1 MGSGPSDLSH
11 LACGASLMGLGGRSL
26 LLCAA
31 VLAGAAIGGP
41 LRPFAEAA
49 LTNHQPQRIL
59 VLGGDADRER
69 MGLHLAR
76 RMNLP
81 LVVSGGTNPE
91 YAQSLVRDAGLTQD
105 RVRLDYRAKDT
116 LGNFTSLV
124 DELQRDGVHHLL
136 LVTSEDHLPRAMA
149 VGGIVAGSRGI
160 RLTGVPVSC
169 RPQCRD
175 ESLSKRVGDGLRAA
189 AWVIT
194 GRDFKPWARRH
205 WPQLFSAQ

>member
-1 MGSGPSDLSH
+1 
-11 LACGASLMGLGGRSL
+11 MGLGGRSL

-31 VLAGAAIGGP
+31 VLAGAGIAGP
-41 LRPFAEAA
+41 LRPFVEAA

-69 MGLHLAR
+69 MGLNLAR
-76 RMNLP
+76 RMKLP

-91 YAQSLVRDAGLTQD
+91 YAQWLMRDAGLEPD

-169 RPQCRD
+169 QSRCRD
-175 ESLSKRVGDGLRAA
+175 EGLGKRFGDGLRAA
-189 AWVIT
+189 AWVLT
-194 GRDFKPWARRH
+194 GRDLKPWARRY
-205 WPQLFSAQ
+205 WSQLFPVP

>member
-1 MGSGPSDLSH
+1 
-11 LACGASLMGLGGRSL
+11 MGLGGRSL
-26 LLCAA
+26 LLCTA
-31 VLAGAAIGGP
+31 VLAGVCVGGP
-41 LRPFAEAA
+41 LRPFVEAA

-81 LVVSGGTNPE
+81 LIVSGGTNPE
-91 YAQSLVRDAGLTQD
+91 YAQWLRRDAGLEQH
-105 RVRLDYRAKDT
+105 RLRLDYRAKDT

-124 DELQRDGVHHLL
+124 DELQREGVHHLL

-149 VGGIVAGSRGI
+149 VGAIVAGSRGI

-169 RPQCRD
+169 QPNCRD
-175 ESLSKRVGDGLRAA
+175 ESLGKRFGDGLRAA

-194 GRDFKPWARRH
+194 GRDLKPWARRY
-205 WPQLFSAQ
+205 WPQLFSTY

>member
-1 MGSGPSDLSH
+1 MGPGPADLSH
-11 LACGASLMGLGGRSL
+11 FPCGASLMGFGGRSL

-31 VLAGAAIGGP
+31 VLAGAAVAGP

-124 DELQRDGVHHLL
+124 DELQRDDLL

>member
-1 MGSGPSDLSH
+1 
-11 LACGASLMGLGGRSL
+11 MGLGCRSL

-31 VLAGAAIGGP
+31 VLAGAGVAGP
-41 LRPFAEAA
+41 LRPFVEAA

-69 MGLHLAR
+69 MGLNLAR
-76 RMNLP
+76 RMKLP

-91 YAQSLVRDAGLTQD
+91 YAQWLMRDAGLEPD
-105 RVRLDYRAKDT
+105 MVRLDYRAKDT

-169 RPQCRD
+169 QPQCRD
-175 ESLSKRVGDGLRAA
+175 EGLGKRFGDGLRAA
-189 AWVIT
+189 AWVVT
-194 GRDFKPWARRH
+194 GRDLKLWARRK
-205 WPQLFSAQ
+205 WPQLFTAP

>member
-1 MGSGPSDLSH
+1 
-11 LACGASLMGLGGRSL
+11 MGLGGRSL

-31 VLAGAAIGGP
+31 VLAGAGIAGP
-41 LRPFAEAA
+41 LRPFVEAA

-69 MGLHLAR
+69 MGLNLAR
-76 RMNLP
+76 RMKLP

-91 YAQSLVRDAGLTQD
+91 YAQWLMRDAGLEPD
-105 RVRLDYRAKDT
+105 MVRLDYRAKDT
-116 LGNFTSLV
+116 LENFTSLV

-169 RPQCRD
+169 QPQCRD
-175 ESLSKRVGDGLRAA
+175 EGLGKRFGDGLRAA
-189 AWVIT
+189 AWVLT
-194 GRDFKPWARRH
+194 GRDLKPWARRY
-205 WPQLFSAQ
+205 WSQLFPVP

>member
-1 MGSGPSDLSH
+1 
-11 LACGASLMGLGGRSL
+11 MGLGGRSL

-31 VLAGAAIGGP
+31 ALAGAGVAGP
-41 LRPFAEAA
+41 LRPFVEAA

-69 MGLHLAR
+69 MGLNLAR
-76 RMNLP
+76 RMKLP

-91 YAQSLVRDAGLTQD
+91 YAQWLMRDAGLEPD
-105 RVRLDYRAKDT
+105 MVRLDYRAKDT

-169 RPQCRD
+169 CLLYTSPSPRD
-175 ESLSKRVGDGLRAA
+175 IR
-189 AWVIT
+189 
-194 GRDFKPWARRH
+194 
-205 WPQLFSAQ
+205 

>member
-1 MGSGPSDLSH
+1 MGTGPSDLSH
-11 LACGASLMGLGGRSL
+11 LARRASLMGLGGRSL
-26 LLCAA
+26 LLSAA
-31 VLAGAAIGGP
+31 VLAGAAVAGP
-41 LRPFAEAA
+41 LRPCMEAA

-91 YAQSLVRDAGLTQD
+91 YAQYLVLDAGVAQD

-169 RPQCRD
+169 HPKCRD
-175 ESLSKRVGDGLRAA
+175 ESLGKRVGVGLRAA
-189 AWVIT
+189 VWVMT
-194 GRDFKPWARRH
+194 GRDFKPWARRK
-205 WPQLFSAQ
+205 WLQLFSAQ

>member
-1 MGSGPSDLSH
+1 
-11 LACGASLMGLGGRSL
+11 MGLGGRL
-26 LLCAA
+26 LLLSA
-31 VLAGAAIGGP
+31 VVLVGAGGP
-41 LRPFAEAA
+41 FRPFLEAA

-69 MGLHLAR
+69 MGLHLAC

-81 LVVSGGTNPE
+81 LVVSSGTNPE
-91 YAQSLVRDAGLTQD
+91 YAQLLMRDAGLEQD

-149 VGGIVAGSRGI
+149 VGSIVAGSRGI

-169 RPQCRD
+169 QPDCRD
-175 ESLSKRVGDGLRAA
+175 ESLGKRFGDGVRAL
-189 AWVIT
+189 AWVMT
-194 GRDFKPWARRH
+194 GRDLKPWALRH
-205 WPQLFSAQ
+205 WPQLFSAY

>member
-1 MGSGPSDLSH
+1 
-11 LACGASLMGLGGRSL
+11 MGLGGRSL

-31 VLAGAAIGGP
+31 VLAGAGIAGP
-41 LRPFAEAA
+41 LRPFVEAA

-69 MGLHLAR
+69 MGLNLAR
-76 RMNLP
+76 RMKLP

-91 YAQSLVRDAGLTQD
+91 YAQWLMRDAGLEPD
-105 RVRLDYRAKDT
+105 MVRLDYRAKDT

-169 RPQCRD
+169 QPQCRD
-175 ESLSKRVGDGLRAA
+175 EGLGKRFGDGLRAA
-189 AWVIT
+189 AWVVT
-194 GRDFKPWARRH
+194 GRDLKLWARRK
-205 WPQLFSAQ
+205 WPQLFTAP

>member
-1 MGSGPSDLSH
+1 
-11 LACGASLMGLGGRSL
+11 MGLGGRSL
-26 LLCAA
+26 LLGAA
-31 VLAGAAIGGP
+31 VVAGACAGGP

-91 YAQSLVRDAGLTQD
+91 YAQWLMRDAGLEQD

-124 DELQRDGVHHLL
+124 DELQSEGVHHLL

-149 VGGIVAGSRGI
+149 VGAIVAGSRGI
-160 RLTGVPVSC
+160 RLTGVSVSC
-169 RPQCRD
+169 QPNCRD
-175 ESLSKRVGDGLRAA
+175 ESFGKRFGDGLRAA

-194 GRDFKPWARRH
+194 GRDLKPWARRH
-205 WPQLFSAQ
+205 WPQLFSSD

>member
-1 MGSGPSDLSH
+1 
-11 LACGASLMGLGGRSL
+11 MGLGRTTL
-26 LLCAA
+26 ICAV
-31 VLAGAAIGGP
+31 VLAGASLGGP
-41 LRPFAEAA
+41 LRPFMEAA

-69 MGLHLAR
+69 IGLRLAR

-91 YAQSLVRDAGLTQD
+91 YAQWLMQHEGLPED
-105 RVRLDYRAKDT
+105 RVRLDYRARDT

-149 VGGIVAGSRGI
+149 VGAIVAGSRGI

-169 RPQCRD
+169 RPRCRE
-175 ESLSKRVGDGLRAA
+175 ESLSKRFGDGLRAF
-189 AWVIT
+189 AWVLT
-194 GRDFKPWARRH
+194 GRDLKPWAHRT
-205 WPQLFSAQ
+205 WPQLFATP

>member
-1 MGSGPSDLSH
+1 MV
-11 LACGASLMGLGGRSL
+11 LGGRSL
-26 LLCAA
+26 LLRGA
-31 VLAGAAIGGP
+31 VLAGVGIGGP
-41 LRPFAEAA
+41 LRPFVEAA

-69 MGLHLAR
+69 VGLHLAR

-91 YAQSLVRDAGLTQD
+91 YAQWLMRDAGLAQD
-105 RVRLDYRAKDT
+105 RVQLDYRAKDT

-124 DELQRDGVHHLL
+124 DELQSDGVHHLL

-169 RPQCRD
+169 EPNCRD
-175 ESLSKRVGDGLRAA
+175 EGLGKRFGDGLRAV
-189 AWVIT
+189 AWVVT
-194 GRDFKPWARRH
+194 GRDLKPWARRH
-205 WPQLFSAQ
+205 WPQLFSVP

>member
-1 MGSGPSDLSH
+1 
-11 LACGASLMGLGGRSL
+11 MGLGRTTL
-26 LLCAA
+26 ICAV
-31 VLAGAAIGGP
+31 VLAGASLGGP
-41 LRPFAEAA
+41 LRPFMEAA

-69 MGLHLAR
+69 IGLRLAR

-91 YAQSLVRDAGLTQD
+91 YAQWLMQHEGLPED
-105 RVRLDYRAKDT
+105 RVRLDYRARDT

-149 VGGIVAGSRGI
+149 VGAIVAGSRGI

-169 RPQCRD
+169 WPRCRE
-175 ESLSKRVGDGLRAA
+175 ESLGKRFGDGLRAF
-189 AWVIT
+189 AWVLT
-194 GRDFKPWARRH
+194 GRDLKPWAHRT
-205 WPQLFSAQ
+205 WPQLFATP

>member
-1 MGSGPSDLSH
+1 MGF
-11 LACGASLMGLGGRSL
+11 GGRSL

-31 VLAGAAIGGP
+31 VLAGAAVAGP

-124 DELQRDGVHHLL
+124 DELQRDDLL

>member
-1 MGSGPSDLSH
+1 MGPGPSDLSH
-11 LACGASLMGLGGRSL
+11 LACGASVMVLGGRSL
-26 LLCAA
+26 LLCVA
-31 VLAGAAIGGP
+31 VVAGAAVGGP
-41 LRPFAEAA
+41 LRPFLEAA

-91 YAQSLVRDAGLTQD
+91 YAQYLVRDAGLPQD
-105 RVRLDYRAKDT
+105 RVRLDYRAEDT

-124 DELQRDGVHHLL
+124 DELERDGVHHLL

-169 RPQCRD
+169 QPECRD
-175 ESLSKRVGDGLRAA
+175 ESLGKRFGDGLRAA

-194 GRDFKPWARRH
+194 GRDLKPWARRN

>member
-1 MGSGPSDLSH
+1 M
-11 LACGASLMGLGGRSL
+11 ALGGRSL

-31 VLAGAAIGGP
+31 ILAGAGVAGP
-41 LRPFAEAA
+41 LRPFVEAA
-49 LTNHQPQRIL
+49 LTNHRPQRIL

-76 RMNLP
+76 RLDLP

-91 YAQSLVRDAGLTQD
+91 YAQMLMRDAGLAPE

-149 VGGIVAGSRGI
+149 VGAIVAGSRGI

-169 RPQCRD
+169 RPNCRD
-175 ESLSKRVGDGLRAA
+175 ESLGKRFGDGLRAA
-189 AWVIT
+189 AWVVT
-194 GRDFKPWARRH
+194 GRDFKPWARRQ
-205 WPQLFSAQ
+205 WPQLFTPY

>member
-1 MGSGPSDLSH
+1 
-11 LACGASLMGLGGRSL
+11 MGLGRTTL
-26 LLCAA
+26 ICAV
-31 VLAGAAIGGP
+31 VLAGASLGGP
-41 LRPFAEAA
+41 LRPFMEAA

-69 MGLHLAR
+69 IGLRLAR

-91 YAQSLVRDAGLTQD
+91 YAQWLMQHEGLPED
-105 RVRLDYRAKDT
+105 RVRLDYRARDT

-149 VGGIVAGSRGI
+149 VGAIVAGSRGI

-169 RPQCRD
+169 RPRCRE
-175 ESLSKRVGDGLRAA
+175 ESLGKRFGDGLRAF
-189 AWVIT
+189 AWVLT
-194 GRDFKPWARRH
+194 GRDLKPWAHRT
-205 WPQLFSAQ
+205 WPQLFATP